1 MSEPTGATS
10 ALAGFAAGLRY
21 DDLPEEVVAKAQV
34 LLLDFFGV
42 ALAGSRVP
50 EIAAITGL
58 VRSRGGRPEATVLG
72 TDFATSV
79 PDAAYLNGCASDVLE
94 HQDGYRFGGFHP
106 SHALPAL
113 LAVAES
119 TGASLRD
126 LVVAAVAAY
135 EVADRIGRVLHP
147 GATAKGWFPVAAG
160 YGAAAGC
167 AKLLGLDA
175 AGIASA
181 MGAAGYFV
189 PAVMIEQI
197 FTGHTVKP
205 AFAGQIARSGVE
217 GALHAHAGLSGWP
230 EVLEHPKGMI
240 ALFGGAAGDP
250 RLTDGLG
257 TEWTILEVH
266 QKRFAGCRHTHGA
279 AQACVDLATEHDLDP
294 AEVADIDVE
303 TYDVARILVE
313 RSVTPAESAI
323 PCTLSLPYVAA
334 VAVVDRDVSGAQY
347 APGKL
352 ADPLVHQV
360 ASRVRIRVS
369 DEMNALYPE
378 FTATRVIVTTRGGE
392 RYESFVDLPAGD
404 RRAPLSREELLGKF
418 RGYARPVTGERAAD
432 QAADLVLSPPGGC
445 AVRELTALLMA

>member
-1 MSEPTGATS
+1 MSDGSGATL
-10 ALAGFAAGLRY
+10 ALARFAAELSY
-21 DDLPEEVVAKAQV
+21 ADLPEEVVAKAQV

-50 EIAAITGL
+50 EIVTITDL
-58 VRSRGGRPEATVLG
+58 VRSRGGKPVATVLG
-72 TDFATSV
+72 GDFATSV

-106 SHALPAL
+106 SHALAAL

-119 TGASLRD
+119 ADAGLRD
-126 LVVAAVAAY
+126 LIVAAVAAY
-135 EVADRIGRVLHP
+135 EVANRIGRVLHP
-147 GATAKGWFPVAAG
+147 GATTKGWFPVAAG

-167 AKLLGLDA
+167 AKLLGSDA

-217 GALHAHAGLSGWP
+217 GALHAHAGLTGWP

-240 ALFGGAAGDP
+240 SLFGGAAGDP

-257 TEWTILEVH
+257 SEWTILEVH

-279 AQACVDLATEHDLDP
+279 AQACVDLAIEHDLDP
-294 AEVADIDVE
+294 AEVADVDVE

-323 PCTLSLPYVAA
+323 PCTLSLPYSAA
-334 VAVVDRDVSGAQY
+334 VALVDRDVSGAQFE
-347 APGKL
+347 PSRI

-360 ASRVRIRVS
+360 ASTVRIRVS

-378 FTATRVIVTTRGGE
+378 FTATRVIITTRGGE
-392 RYESFVDLPAGD
+392 RHERFIDLPAGD
-404 RRAPLSREELLGKF
+404 RRAPLSRDELLGKF
-418 RGYARPVTGERAAD
+418 RRYAHPVTGEQAAD
-432 QAADLVLSPPGGC
+432 QVTSLVLTSPGA
-445 AVRELTALLMA
+445 AVRELTALLTA